1 MANITD
7 QFVTSFSELY
17 IGAKGITVYTVDG
30 TVKNFFTGGGLLVV
44 QHQK

>member
-17 IGAKGITVYTVDG
+17 YSTTPISGAVDE
-30 TVKNFFTGGGLLVV
+30 TKIRSWFSNASY
-44 QHQK
+44 